1 MHPPITIALASYN
14 GARFIREQLDSF
26 AAQSVTNWHLIVSDD
41 GSTDGTHRIVQDFAR
56 SRPPG
61 QVRLIEGPRQGSTR
75 NFLHL
80 AQQADCKGWLAFSDQ
95 DDVWH
100 PDRLARGVEFLS
112 HQRGAAIYAG
122 RTTVCDEQLKPLAP
136 SPHFH
141 GPFRF
146 RNALIQACLPGNT
159 ILANHFAVELLQAAA
174 PAAIAARVVSHDWW
188 AYQLLSGAGAAI
200 MRDRAQVLLY
210 RQHPDN
216 MVGRNDTTRAI
227 ASRLSMLFGG
237 SYAGWLARNQAA
249 LEPVAHLLLP
259 ENAALLQRFGKVL
272 NASGP
277 LALREVLA
285 MRLYRQTRK
294 GTAVVLA
301 AALMGRLR
309 DRGGMKAASP
319 TGPASGRGY
328 PSNRD
333 R

>member
-14 GARFIREQLDSF
+14 GAQFIREQLDSF
-26 AAQSVTNWHLIVSDD
+26 AAQSVTNWRLIVSDD
-41 GSTDGTHRIVQDFAR
+41 GSTDDTPNIVQEFAR

-61 QVRLIEGPRQGSTR
+61 QVQLIQGPRRGSTQ

-80 AQQADCKGWLAFSDQ
+80 TLQAGCDGWLAYSDQ

-100 PDRLARGVEFLS
+100 PDRLARGVDFLS
-112 HQRGAAIYAG
+112 RQRGAAIYAG

-136 SPHFH
+136 APHFR

-159 ILANHFAVELLQAAA
+159 ILANRDAVRLLHAAA
-174 PAAIAARVVSHDWW
+174 PAAIAAGVVSHDWW

-200 MRDRAQVLLY
+200 MRDHAQVLLY
-210 RQHPDN
+210 RQHTGN

-259 ENAALLQRFGKVL
+259 ENAALLRRFGKAL
-272 NASGP
+272 HAAGP
-277 LALREVLA
+277 AALRDVLA
-285 MRLYRQTRK
+285 MRLYRQTRM
-294 GTAVVLA
+294 GTAVVMT
-301 AALMGRLR
+301 AALAGRLR
-309 DRGGMKAASP
+309 NRDPSMPSAGGTL
-319 TGPASGRGY
+319 TGPGY